1 MVCLVCVDALRRTFW
16 VITKCYNWWSGMR
29 GMHPPPLSLFSPD
42 QFPRSEPSYPQ
53 GSCSTCPQFAVDNLA
68 STNKVFKYLCITMRQ
83 LNIMAIV
90 LSRIGK
96 TLGFGRVCM
105 GGEGVGLAVII
116 VGTPPPPKKQN
127 GLESIKPIFPKGK
140 KWNSPLQPKKRNKP
154 LHPLPR
160 RRAADPRVRSR

>member
-16 VITKCYNWWSGMR
+16 VITKCYNWYAGMR

-42 QFPRSEPSYPQ
+42 PDSNRSEPSYPQ
-53 GSCSTCPQFAVDNLA
+53 GSCSTCPQFPVDNLA

-116 VGTPPPPKKQN
+116 VGATPPPKKQN
-127 GLESIKPIFPKGK
+127 GLESSKPSFPKGK
-140 KWNSPLQPKKRNKP
+140 KWNSPLQPKRE
-154 LHPLPR
+154 R
-160 RRAADPRVRSR
+160 RSLVAPRVRSR